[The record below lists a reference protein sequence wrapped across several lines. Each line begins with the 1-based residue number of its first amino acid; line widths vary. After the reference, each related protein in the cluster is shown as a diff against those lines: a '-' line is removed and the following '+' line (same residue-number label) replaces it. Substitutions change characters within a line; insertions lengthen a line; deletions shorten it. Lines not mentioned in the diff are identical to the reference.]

1 MGRIPRMSQAKV
13 QTPDRRLRPTER
25 VQRPLEFQ
33 RVMKGGRCFRDP
45 LLRIHFIE
53 NGRELSRLGLVVS
66 RKMGNAVARNRLKR
80 IFRECFRAVKSLLPA
95 PIDLVVVPNPHAARR
110 ESADYRQAFERFAG
124 WAGLRTASRNPAG
137 KAR

>member
-1 MGRIPRMSQAKV
+1 MTQAKV
-13 QTPDRRLRPTER
+13 HSPDRRLRPTER

-80 IFRECFRAVKSLLPA
+80 IFRASFREVKSLLPA
-95 PIDLVVVPNPHAARR
+95 PLDLVVVPSPQAGRR

-124 WAGLRTASRNPAG
+124 WAGLRPPSRSPAG
-137 KAR
+137 RSR